1 MGCKISIGRG
11 KDFGRGICD
20 KLVFVLPYS
29 VDNFREPSR
38 IAFLKTF

>member
-1 MGCKISIGRG
+1 MGCNISITRER
-11 KDFGRGICD
+11 FRSGIYD

-38 IAFLKTF
+38 IAFLKAF